1 MGWKHDDLA
10 ADLAAHLRSDS
21 AKMVWT
27 DMQMG
32 PSGSSRPDVYVME
45 KRYSVFAPKSYEIK
59 VSLSDFRSDVTSGK
73 WQSYL
78 EYSAAVIFA
87 VPAGLISKNEIPD
100 GCGLIVRHENVWR
113 MAKKPTLQ
121 KIDTLPHKVW
131 MKLLI
136 DGAARE
142 AERKFRKEYFSHYQ
156 VQSKIKSDY
165 GRELATLLSDVE
177 SAKELLNQRIQGY
190 EDAMQRAKDWH
201 ERDLN
206 RLKERLESDITRVDD
221 GMSELKELLGLE
233 PECRLSQVSIK
244 IHEVI
249 RALDK
254 DSEVSRLRRKLEQVE
269 RAVQGI
275 KPDLRVAHL

>member
-1 MGWKHDDLA
+1 MAWKHDDLA
-10 ADLAAHLRSDS
+10 EDLAAHLRSDS
-21 AKMVWT
+21 SRMVWT

-32 PSGSSRPDVYVME
+32 PSGSSRPDVYVMD

-59 VSLSDFRSDVTSGK
+59 VSVSDFRSDVTSGK

-78 EYSAAVIFA
+78 DYSAAVIFA
-87 VPAGLISKNEIPD
+87 VPAGLITKNDIPD

-121 KIDTLPHKVW
+121 KIDTLPHKAW

-142 AERKFRKEYFSHYQ
+142 ANRKYRKEYFSHYQ
-156 VQSKIKSDY
+156 AQSKIKSEY
-165 GRELATLLSDVE
+165 GRELAALLSDVE

-190 EDAMQRAKDWH
+190 EAAMQRARESH
-201 ERDLN
+201 EHNLQIQR
-206 RLKERLESDITRVDD
+206 ERLNSDIRRVDD
-221 GMSELKELLGLE
+221 GMSELKEFLGLDA
-233 PECRLSQVSIK
+233 ECRLPQVSIR

-249 RALDK
+249 RMLDK
-254 DSEVSRLRRKLEQVE
+254 DFEIARLRGNLKRVE
-269 RAVQGI
+269 EAVKEI
-275 KPDLRVAHL
+275 VPDLKVASS